1 MPTVNESLCKKLIVT
16 GKKISKNP
24 LNVVFFVE
32 IKKCGFNIG
41 HRREGSLH
49 HTVNTHGEWKWKW
62 KWVPFK

>member
-41 HRREGSLH
+41 HRREGTSGRH
-49 HTVNTHGEWKWKW
+49 EPPPQT
-62 KWVPFK
+62 